1 MIPGGQGYGIS
12 QKSFSGSGST
22 QLMKVIKM
30 NMSKHGAQAV
40 VTAVAT
46 PIAFKFARKIF
57 RRPIRVANKMLKG
70 SGVRV

>member
-1 MIPGGQGYGIS
+1 
-12 QKSFSGSGST
+12 
-22 QLMKVIKM
+22 MKVMKM
-30 NMSKHGAQAV
+30 NLVRHGAQAA

-46 PIAFKFARKIF
+46 PIAFKMARKLF